1 MENLIRAIGD
11 PGKFQVFMFSLI
23 SVNLMI
29 MLSAHFSMIFYG
41 AKTEHHCKLDANKNV
56 SDFIPFNTQSN
67 NKERDSCHMFEGT
80 NNSNKTP
87 CTNGWIY
94 IMKDN
99 ERTII
104 SEFDLVCDDA
114 YKVDLSTTI
123 YFTGVTLGG
132 IFFGVIA
139 DKFGRRPVIAFTL
152 LAAGVLNVAIFIFR
166 NYIAFA
172 IFRFFLGLSM
182 QGLQSSSVVLAMELF
197 PTRYRSH
204 IGALCGL
211 IANIGGLCLGVLA
224 FIIKDWRYLQLVLS
238 VVPFMQMFSL
248 WFIPESV
255 RWNMLHG
262 HFIKARRVVRRITK
276 ANRLDFPEET
286 FQNVKE
292 QSVREIN
299 SSKTKDTASILDIY
313 REPSLRMT
321 SLILTIVWF
330 SITITFYGLSFNI
343 SFLFGNKYFNFIF
356 GQVIDVLM
364 VSSLLWSLPRFGRR
378 KPLLVILPNCTVAL
392 VTCAVIAGLNK
403 DSKNVNLIRTI
414 AALGGKSLSGTCIN
428 VMILYT
434 AELYPTILRN
444 IGFGVAMFW
453 CRLGAMAAP
462 QLFFVKRFSK
472 CLQNGLHKA
481 ERMTVMTTHK
491 RQRTRIIY

>member
-1 MENLIRAIGD
+1 MKEQL
-11 PGKFQVFMFSLI
+11 SL
-23 SVNLMI
+23 S
-29 MLSAHFSMIFYG
+29 
-41 AKTEHHCKLDANKNV
+41 
-56 SDFIPFNTQSN
+56 Q
-67 NKERDSCHMFEGT
+67 
-80 NNSNKTP
+80 
-87 CTNGWIY
+87 
-94 IMKDN
+94 
-99 ERTII
+99 
-104 SEFDLVCDDA
+104 FDLVCDDA

-462 QLFFVKRFSK
+462 QLFFVGKKTSIVIPYIITGILLLSSSILVLF
-472 CLQNGLHKA
+472 LPETFQQVLA
-481 ERMTVMTTHK
+481 ERIAQSREDDCNDHSQKTK
-491 RQRTRIIY
+491 DKDNLLESSL